1 MGHDSGQRSPDDT
14 YDSHYETRDNGRPAK
29 IEGLSAE
36 CMSETLRIII
46 LFPYNLKL
54 NDFCGCNYVV
64 K

>member
-14 YDSHYETRDNGRPAK
+14 TVTTELGILGDRHRFQ
-29 IEGLSAE
+29 GLSAE
-36 CMSETLRIII
+36 YTCETLRLII

-54 NDFCGCNYVV
+54 NDFCGCNCVG